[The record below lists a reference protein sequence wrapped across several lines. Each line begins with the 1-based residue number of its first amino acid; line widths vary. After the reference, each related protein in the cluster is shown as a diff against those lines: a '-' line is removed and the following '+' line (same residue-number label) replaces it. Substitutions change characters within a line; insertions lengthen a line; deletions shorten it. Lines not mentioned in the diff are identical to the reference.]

1 MRTDRLVDPVAGVCL
16 DYHAPAA
23 SHRPRNGASIDLAV
37 TETDWVLA
45 DLPSTI
51 VPGQGCG
58 NIDNCES
65 QGVP

>member
-1 MRTDRLVDPVAGVCL
+1 
-16 DYHAPAA
+16 
-23 SHRPRNGASIDLAV
+23 V